1 MFIKKSIYVKTST
14 SEFEQLSCLSLLDNF
29 FLSIGEYKP
38 TEIELNKEEA
48 QFLIEELTNFV
59 KSK

>member
-1 MFIKKSIYVKTST
+1 VKTST

-38 TEIELNKEEA
+38 REIELNKEEA

-59 KSK
+59 KNK